1 MDLIRGV
8 FSNSSSE
15 IDSDAIEDRR
25 PEPLPAKRLPP
36 VQDDRVRRLVA
47 EALGPH
53 RTPARIEP
61 PQPKRIPLTDSSDE
75 EEIELATKESGEAD
89 SRHYTTYT
97 PEDDRYHKKW
107 IKCQEVSTVNGKRL
121 KCQYRRRLDRHKA
134 ALKRGVRHTCVFTQT
149 TGPLDQIVHNLVS
162 AEAGAM
168 WDAIVQFIG
177 ESDIAISTAASP
189 GFRQVIRTAFHGGFE
204 RGVADPKGD
213 VDRAFA
219 AFCPSRSPG
228 TIRKYV
234 CRAADAERAGLEAV
248 LRENRFAAMTMDGGQ
263 IRSLAIFVTNLV
275 AAHLHCSFTAGIARI
290 EKCHDHN
297 TLRKYL
303 EAQLGKHGAKD
314 ITVSVIVCDG
324 ASYQTK
330 ALNYQDSESLQ
341 AMNPEHPILSRLIY
355 VPCLCHRLN
364 NAYRCLTRTSRVFGG
379 FVTSLRALAVFL
391 RKRAQRRKLGLVC
404 PLHIITRWLYDFQIL
419 DFVLN
424 NEAGIN
430 AIGDR
435 THRVKPIFRPLFDL
449 LRVWFALVTQLE
461 ASDCCLSS
469 AYPTIRSATTELAQ
483 IRDQC
488 TDEAI
493 RGVYDLSIKVIEEY
507 TIASTYDLIQLA
519 YVLTPEGRKEAFAQ
533 MHTERN
539 VGIRQQPVLIL
550 ELVDFDG
557 QLAAHEEEIIPEDE
571 LQTSEEEEENS
582 EASDGD
588 SPDVVETEVTSLTI
602 PSCRFA
608 SSQIAKRAINGLN
621 RILDQFHLGDEVT
634 LDVQRAFNDYL
645 TSSDAHLGVV
655 AAPDNRRFCWL
666 SAAVER
672 PGYAMLSGIALRLE
686 PALCSEAPSERTIGQ
701 QRRFLE
707 QHRTRTD
714 TDLLSARTTLEDR
727 RNQAR
732 RSHPVSRPDEPV

>member
-1 MDLIRGV
+1 
-8 FSNSSSE
+8 
-15 IDSDAIEDRR
+15 
-25 PEPLPAKRLPP
+25 
-36 VQDDRVRRLVA
+36 VRQLVE
-47 EALGPH
+47 EALGPR
-53 RTPARIEP
+53 RTPAPIQP
-61 PQPKRIPLTDSSDE
+61 PRLETFTLSDSGDE
-75 EEIELATKESGEAD
+75 EEIKLAAKESGEAD
-89 SRHYTTYT
+89 SRHYTTYI
-97 PEDDRYHKKW
+97 PEDDRYRRKW
-107 IKCQEVSTVNGKRL
+107 IKCEEVSTVNGKRL
-121 KCQYRRRLDRHKA
+121 KCKYKRRLDRHTKS
-134 ALKRGVRHTCVFTQT
+134 LKRGVRHTCVFGQT
-149 TGPLDQIVHNLVS
+149 TGPLDQIVNHLVS

-168 WDAIVQFIG
+168 WNAIVQFIG

-189 GFRQVIRTAFHGGFE
+189 GFRQVIRTAFQGGFE

-234 CRAADAERAGLEAV
+234 CRAADAERAGLEAL

-290 EKCHDHN
+290 EKCHNHDS
-297 TLRKYL
+297 LRIYL
-303 EAQLGKHGAKD
+303 EAQLRKHEANQ

-330 ALNYQDSESLQ
+330 ALNYEDSESLQ

-364 NAYRCLTRTSRVFGG
+364 NAYRCLTRISGVFGR
-379 FVTSLRALAVFL
+379 FVRSLRALAAFL
-391 RKRAQRRKLGLVC
+391 RIPAQRRQLGLVC

-419 DFVLN
+419 EFVLN

-430 AIGDR
+430 AVGDR
-435 THRVKPIFRPLFDL
+435 THRVKPSFRPLFDL
-449 LRVWFALVTQLE
+449 LRIWFALVTQLE

-483 IRDQC
+483 IRDQQ

-493 RGVYDLSIKVIEEY
+493 REIYDMSIQVIEEY

-533 MHTERN
+533 MHAQRN
-539 VGIRQQPVLIL
+539 RPIREQPVLVL

-557 QLAAHEEEIIPEDE
+557 QLTAHEEGIIAEDE
-571 LQTSEEEEENS
+571 LQTSEEEDENP

-588 SPDVVETEVTSLTI
+588 THDVAETEFTTLTI
-602 PSCRFA
+602 PSCQYA
-608 SSQIAKRAINGLN
+608 SSQLGQRANNGLN
-621 RILDQFHLGDEVT
+621 RILDQFDLGDEVT
-634 LDVQRAFNDYL
+634 FDVQRAFNDYL
-645 TSSDAHLGVV
+645 TSSDAHLGVM
-655 AAPDNRRFCWL
+655 AAPDNTRFCWL
-666 SAAVER
+666 SAAVHR
-672 PGYAMLSGIALRLE
+672 PGYAMLAEIALRLE

-714 TDLLSARTTLEDR
+714 TDLLRARTTLEDR
-727 RNQAR
+727 RNQVR
-732 RSHPVSRPDEPV
+732 RSHPVSHPDELG